1 MSGNH
6 SPLNWVFLST
16 HQAATTSVTKPGKLQ
31 NRRYKAWN
39 FIPHSTAYLTIY
51 LLITGFVNCNL
62 WHGMDFFFFLLVFSL
77 QSFWLPDC
85 NKVFWMWSWW
95 WCAYA
100 NTFSLVQTVFF
111 FVCLFE
117 CVCVTSG
124 RPVSLTSVFTDC
136 GRLAGCVFIL
146 LKLLVHWN
154 EMLVL
159 FSWTNVWSTG
169 RSSSVHPTVGYVAS
183 WHFSRLL
190 HTLLFSAPSE

>member
-62 WHGMDFFFFLLVFSL
+62 WHGMDFFFCWFFLY
-77 QSFWLPDC
+77 
-85 NKVFWMWSWW
+85 KVSDF
-95 WCAYA
+95 
-100 NTFSLVQTVFF
+100 QTVIRCFGCEVGDGVRMQTHFRLCRQFFF